1 MKHEQI
7 EPMIIGRD
15 VSSSCFLN
23 DEIYLIWFLF
33 LGAFLL
39 FNYTK

>member
-33 LGAFLL
+33 LIAL
-39 FNYTK
+39 FIHFIF